1 MMHAKTVKQILR
13 YLKGTVNLGLVYVQ
27 GGSADKLEGYTDSDQ
42 GGDAVE
48 RRSTGGMAF
57 YLNENLITWTSQKQ
71 KIVTL
76 YSCEAEFVAA
86 TSVAKQA
93 LWLRNLVSEITK
105 EKPKTVTL
113 YIDSNSAIALM
124 KKPMFHGRSKHI
136 DLKYHFIRECIER
149 GQIVAKRV
157 CTDEQRA
164 DVLTKS
170 MTAMKLAVMSH
181 LIGVWDLSVCLS

>member
-1 MMHAKTVKQILR
+1 MEKPTVMHAKTVKQILR

-124 KKPMFHGRSKHI
+124 KKPMFHEG
-136 DLKYHFIRECIER
+136 
-149 GQIVAKRV
+149 VN
-157 CTDEQRA
+157 T
-164 DVLTKS
+164 
-170 MTAMKLAVMSH
+170 
-181 LIGVWDLSVCLS
+181 LI